1 MKSNLEEIRGQSNY
15 EGAKAAGVQ
24 KQQNIFETERKRLE
38 QDRKAAAKLQRTPPA
53 KYKWLQTKQH

>member
-1 MKSNLEEIRGQSNY
+1 MKSNLGEIQGQSNY

-24 KQQNIFETERKRLE
+24 KQQKIFETERKRLE

-53 KYKWLQTKQH
+53 KYK